1 MSLSMSNYC
10 LNQYASSLLC
20 GPLSTRGLTRK
31 ENKTIIDKDKEVVTV
46 YSFRMVERK
55 KLLNPSTKNS
65 EFL

>member
-1 MSLSMSNYC
+1 MSNYC

-46 YSFRMVERK
+46 YSCLRCSGPHARYT
-55 KLLNPSTKNS
+55 NPSTKNS

>member
-1 MSLSMSNYC
+1 MSNYC
-10 LNQYASSLLC
+10 LNQYASSLLR

-31 ENKTIIDKDKEVVTV
+31 ENKTIIDKDKEVVTI